1 MAVEARSPRLE
12 RGAEGRLDP
21 ERVGARLEA
30 LIAREE
36 ARFLERQPRSAQL
49 LQRASRSLAGGV
61 TSSWQIA
68 RPQAVWLSHGVG
80 SKVWDV
86 DGTEYVDL
94 HGGYGVMAV
103 GHAHPAVVA
112 AVAARVARGTHFAQP
127 TEDALAVAEE
137 LVRRFGQPLW
147 RFANSGTEATMDAVH
162 LMRAI
167 TGRSLIVK
175 LEGAYHGHHDSVQ
188 VSVYEPVDQ
197 LGPATRPASLA
208 SSAGIPEEMVAL
220 TLIVPFND
228 LATTERVFDEHAGR
242 IAGMIVEPI
251 MMNAGI
257 IPPAPGYL
265 EGLRALTRRHRVLL
279 AFDEVKTGM
288 TVAPGG
294 ATERYGV
301 QPDITCLAKAL
312 GGGLSTAAIGGSAEV
327 MGRIVDGT
335 YDQVGTFNGNP
346 LAMAAAKAALTEALT
361 DEAYRHVDGLRAR
374 MTAGCEEVIARTG
387 LPAHVV
393 AVGAKGCVT
402 FSPAPVRNYRDFAAI
417 DGRWSHCHWLFQH
430 NGGVFLPPWGKAEQ
444 WLVSPQHTDEDV
456 GRFLANFTAFAEA
469 VAA

>member
-1 MAVEARSPRLE
+1 MAVDAQ
-12 RGAEGRLDP
+12 AEGTTA
-21 ERVGARLEA
+21 ARLEE

-36 ARFLERQPRSAQL
+36 RRFLERQPRSAEL
-49 LQRASRSLAGGV
+49 LRRARSSLAGGV

-68 RPQAVWLSHGVG
+68 RPQAVWLSHGAG
-80 SKVWDV
+80 SRVWDV
-86 DGTEYVDL
+86 DGNEYVDL

-112 AVAARVARGTHFAQP
+112 AVSARVARGTHFAQP

-137 LVRRFGQPLW
+137 LVRRFGLPLW

-167 TGRSLIVK
+167 TGRPLIVK

-188 VSVYEPVDQ
+188 VSVYEPLDQ
-197 LGPATRPASLA
+197 IGPATRPASVP
-208 SSAGIPEEMVAL
+208 SSSGIPAEVVAL
-220 TLIVPFND
+220 TRVVPFND
-228 LATTERVFDEHAGR
+228 LATTERVLQELSGGV
-242 IAGMIVEPI
+242 AGMIVEPI

-257 IPPAPGYL
+257 IPPEPGYL
-265 EGLRALTRRHRVLL
+265 EGLRELTRRHQVLL

-288 TVAPGG
+288 TVGPGG
-294 ATERYGV
+294 ATRRLGV
-301 QPDITCLAKAL
+301 TPDIVCLAKAL

-327 MGRIVDGT
+327 MGHIVDGT

-346 LAMAAAKAALTEALT
+346 LAMAAARAGLTEVLT
-361 DEAYRHVDGLRAR
+361 ADAYRRFEELRAR
-374 MTAGCEEVIARTG
+374 MAAGCGEVIARTG

-402 FSPAPVRNYRDFAAI
+402 FSTAPVRDYRDFLAI

-444 WLVSPQHTDEDV
+444 WLVSAQHGDDDV
-456 GRFLANFTAFAEA
+456 DRFLANFAAFAEA
-469 VAA
+469 VAS